1 MLSGSLVALITPMTE
16 RGDIDFDALSPLIE
30 HHVASGSHGLVVAGT
45 TGESATLDMA
55 EHLELVAR
63 TLELV
68 AGRLPV
74 IAGCGSNDTRHAI
87 QLSRELKGLG
97 IELGLSV
104 TPYYNK
110 PTQEG
115 LYRHYA
121 CVAEASGLAQILYN
135 VPGRTGCDLQPAT
148 VARLAGQYGIYG
160 LKEATGDLQRLYSL
174 RELCPSSFAL
184 YSGDDGSACDFML
197 QGGQGVISVT
207 ANVAAREMAQMCLAA
222 LAGEHEL
229 AQALNKKLMPLHQA
243 LFVESNPIPV
253 KWACARLGLVAS
265 SGLRL
270 PLTHLSPEGQ
280 VWVAQAL
287 DQAELMRRA

>member
-16 RGDIDFDALSPLIE
+16 RGDIDFDALSLLIE

-121 CVAEASGLAQILYN
+121 SIAEASGLAQILYN

-148 VARLAGQYGIYG
+148 VARLAGQHGIYG
-160 LKEATGDLQRLYSL
+160 LKEATGDLQRLHDL
-174 RELCPSSFAL
+174 RALCPASLAL
-184 YSGDDGSACDFML
+184 YSGDDASACDFML

-207 ANVAAREMAQMCLAA
+207 ANVAARDMALMCLAA
-222 LAGEHEL
+222 LAGEREQ
-229 AQALNKKLMPLHQA
+229 AQALNQKLMPLHQA

-270 PLTHLSPEGQ
+270 PLTDLSADGQ
-280 VWVAQAL
+280 VWVARAL